1 MTILLPFFSHYF
13 YSIFSSLSYRYI
25 DDINILREKK
35 KKKKKKIYIYIY
47 IYILLMKFKI
57 LNLTDLYL
65 ILKYNT

>member
-35 KKKKKKIYIYIY
+35 KKKKKKDMYIY
-47 IYILLMKFKI
+47 IYILMMILKI
-57 LNLTDLYL
+57 LDLTYLYL

>member
-35 KKKKKKIYIYIY
+35 KKKKKKKNIKII
-47 IYILLMKFKI
+47 IFFFFKFK
-57 LNLTDLYL
+57 NK
-65 ILKYNT
+65 KYKKFFFNIKI

>member
-35 KKKKKKIYIYIY
+35 KKKKKKKINIYIFIY
-47 IYILLMKFKI
+47 FI
-57 LNLTDLYL
+57 DEV
-65 ILKYNT
+65 